1 MIKETP
7 KSYLSYSQISCLDYS
22 EQKYIQSYIYGQ
34 AKEENDFLSLGK
46 EVHKE
51 LELRN
56 KDSKLIDIINQIPEY
71 QNKELKIKAQLE
83 DIPLFGIIDGLNENP
98 LILVDYKTGLK
109 KNIIGWRNQ
118 LIFYNLMFWQSRKE
132 IAKEN
137 IIYFIKTKKNEND
150 QLILDGSVEKFDIK
164 IDMQDVISFVP
175 KVMDSWKRIKRLV
188 ERERYMF
195 GELPFDK

>member
-7 KSYLSYSQISCLDYS
+7 KPYLSYSQISCLDYS

-34 AKEENDFLSLGK
+34 ANEENDFLSLGK

-51 LELRN
+51 LEIRN

-109 KNIIGWRNQ
+109 KNILGWRNQ

-137 IIYFIKTKKNEND
+137 IIYFIKTKRNEND
-150 QLILDGSVEKFDIK
+150 QLILNGSVEKFDIK
-164 IDMQDVISFVP
+164 IDMKDVISFVP